1 MSDNNYQA
9 QIDILENL
17 ESQLNGFK
25 LEAAKLG
32 LTDIALMIHKFRQQT
47 KERLYDAQ
55 ADVLKETV

>member
-1 MSDNNYQA
+1 MSENYQA

-25 LEAAKLG
+25 LEAAKHG
-32 LTDIALMIHKFRQQT
+32 FTDIAVMIHKFRQQT

-55 ADVLKETV
+55 AEQVKESV